1 MRTYIIAV
9 RNFNKLESV
18 LAITDHR
25 RKAVKLIA
33 DLEREDKYLGLYEP
47 HRYTIIVSKAKA
59 SAPCEIVRTI

>member
-1 MRTYIIAV
+1 
-9 RNFNKLESV
+9 LESV